1 MPIIDIQNFHYAYPP
16 LGQDEPH
23 WVLRGVDLAVE
34 AGTCIGVMG
43 PTGVGKSTLCQAIV
57 GIVPQLTGGIVRGQ
71 VHVLGRDARSTPVA
85 DLAQGVGV
93 VFQDSE
99 SQLFGL
105 TVEEEVAFGPENMGL
120 APDEIEDRVTW
131 ALDTVG
137 LNDDRLRSPYELS
150 GGEKQRLAIAAALS
164 MSPQVLVLDE
174 PISHLDPQGKREI
187 RSLVAELVRDFG

>member
-1 MPIIDIQNFHYAYPP
+1 
-16 LGQDEPH
+16 
-23 WVLRGVDLAVE
+23 
-34 AGTCIGVMG
+34 
-43 PTGVGKSTLCQAIV
+43 
-57 GIVPQLTGGIVRGQ
+57 
-71 VHVLGRDARSTPVA
+71 
-85 DLAQGVGV
+85 
-93 VFQDSE
+93 
-99 SQLFGL
+99 
-105 TVEEEVAFGPENMGL
+105 VAFGPENMGL

-187 RSLVAELVRDFG
+187 RSLVAGLVRDSGSTIFVAEQDADWLAELVDRVVVLADGRVVLDGPPDTILGDPDRLLQLGVAPPQLSELASITTSARASASRAWWRRCSG